1 MARRLLDLDRIG
13 GYFDN
18 LALLVEMYPQHEDA
32 HDEYARDDD
41 LVASF
46 QPALPRLWKMPS
58 KEAVVHVGLAGES
71 RPLVPL
77 R

>member
-18 LALLVEMYPQHEDA
+18 LALLVKMYPQHEDA
-32 HDEYARDDD
+32 HDEYTHDDD
-41 LVASF
+41 LVASL
-46 QPALPRLWKMPS
+46 QPALPHFWKMPS
-58 KEAVVHVGLAGES
+58 KEAVVYFGFAGES